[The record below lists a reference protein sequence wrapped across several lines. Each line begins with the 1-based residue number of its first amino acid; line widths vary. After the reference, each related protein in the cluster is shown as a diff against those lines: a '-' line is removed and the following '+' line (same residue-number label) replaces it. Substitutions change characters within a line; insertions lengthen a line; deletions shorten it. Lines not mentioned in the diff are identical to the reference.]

1 MNDGT
6 VASWTVDEPIF
17 TSGKVISTDRY
28 GNVYKSVYLYDAE
41 SESAELPC
49 SKVPVRKTSVW
60 RVLTETCCWVETTRT
75 KYG

>member
-41 SESAELPC
+41 SESAIELKLNTGNYLFHPAGQIVSSSCRGWC
-49 SKVPVRKTSVW
+49 SA
-60 RVLTETCCWVETTRT
+60 TTAV
-75 KYG
+75 

>member
-41 SESAELPC
+41 SESAIELKLNTGNYLFTPRDRSFSSNCRGWC
-49 SKVPVRKTSVW
+49 SA
-60 RVLTETCCWVETTRT
+60 TTAV
-75 KYG
+75 